1 MTALIDIDTLNAL
14 DADGFVAALDGIF
27 EHTDWVAAQT
37 AQRRPFATRFDLA
50 DALADTLHTADRE
63 RQLAL
68 VRAHPDLA
76 GRTAARGELTAASSR
91 EQAGAGLD
99 QCSAPEFARL
109 QALNE
114 AYRQRFG
121 FPFVLAV
128 KGHDRASILAAF
140 ERRLHQDADTE
151 LATAVAEIARIARF
165 RLAERVTAPPGSSI
179 LAMAERLARLSEQ
192 PDALTCTFM
201 TPVHR
206 ATAALLREWMLEAGL
221 DAHIDAIGNV
231 VGRWRSARPGAK
243 TLLTGSHYDTVIDA
257 GRYDGRLGI
266 LLPIVAVQQLRLAGV
281 ALPFAVE
288 IIGFSDEEGVR
299 FQTAFLGSSAVAG
312 SFDAGHL
319 DRRDAAGIS
328 LRDAL
333 ITAGNDPDAI
343 PALVRD
349 ATQLLGYLEVHIE
362 QGPVLLT
369 EDRALGVVSAI
380 NGCVRHRVVI
390 SGEAGHAGTV
400 PMNLRHDAAAAAAE
414 IVLLVEQ
421 RCAQVPGLVGTVGQL
436 GVPNGAVNVIPG
448 VCELSLDIRAP
459 SDAVRD
465 AAAADILAGSAR
477 IAARRGVT
485 LRIEPLLTVAAMP
498 CAANLQEQIAASIG
512 RVTGSADVR
521 HLPSGAGHDA
531 MQIAGLTEV
540 GMLFVRCGHG
550 GISHHPAETLS
561 AADAELATAAFMD
574 FLQQFPLPD
583 AADNQARSDR

>member
-1 MTALIDIDTLNAL
+1 MSRRIDIDLLNTL

-27 EHTDWVAAQT
+27 EHTDWVAAE
-37 AQRRPFATRFDLA
+37 AAHRRPFATRFDLA
-50 DALADTLHTADRE
+50 DALTATLHAADRE
-63 RQLAL
+63 RQLTL

-76 GRTAARGELTAASSR
+76 GRAAIRGELTAASTR
-91 EQAGAGLD
+91 EQASAGLD
-99 QCSAPEFARL
+99 QCSATEFARL
-109 QALNE
+109 QALND
-114 AYRQRFG
+114 AYWQRFG

-128 KGHDRASILAAF
+128 KGHDRASILAEF

-165 RLAERVTAPPGSSI
+165 RLAERVTTPAGRSI
-179 LAMAERLARLSEQ
+179 LAMAERLARHSEQ

-206 ATAALLREWMLEAGL
+206 ATAAQLWAWMLEAGL
-221 DAHIDAIGNV
+221 EAHIDAIGNV
-231 VGRWRSARPGAK
+231 VGRWRSARSAAK

-281 ALPFAVE
+281 ALPFDVE

-312 SFDAGHL
+312 SFDAAHL
-319 DRRDAAGIS
+319 DRRDADSIS

-333 ITAGNDPDAI
+333 VAAGYDPNAI
-343 PALVRD
+343 PTLARD
-349 ATQLLGYLEVHIE
+349 PKQLLGYLEVHIE
-362 QGPVLLT
+362 QGPVLLNA
-369 EDRALGVVSAI
+369 DCALGVVSAI
-380 NGCVRHRVVI
+380 NGCVRHRI
-390 SGEAGHAGTV
+390 TIRGQAGHAGTV
-400 PMNLRHDAAAAAAE
+400 PMSLRRDAAAAAAE

-421 RCAQVPGLVGTVGQL
+421 RCLQVLGLVGTVGQL

-448 VCELSLDIRAP
+448 ACELSLDIRAP
-459 SDAVRD
+459 NDAMRD
-465 AAAADILAGSAR
+465 AATADILAGSAR

-485 LRIEPLLTVAAMP
+485 LHIDPLLKVAATP
-498 CAANLQEQIAASIG
+498 CAANLQAQIAASID
-512 RVTGSADVR
+512 RVTGTANVR

-561 AADAELATAAFMD
+561 AEDAELATAAFMD
-574 FLQQFPLPD
+574 FLQHFPDPGSD
-583 AADNQARSDR
+583 AAHARKDA